1 MDGVLQTQYRQHLP
15 GLGQMGSRTNTNHP
29 TQTAQ
34 RKGTCPGTRPSALAQ
49 CLLRRTR
56 INLHG
61 LNPSPSGRPSTTR
74 PLTGE
79 PYARKSPV
87 RFGGRGGVQL
97 PAPTP
102 IHAKQ
107 VPAGPPPPGQSIAS
121 TSRAPSAKFAGRLSL
136 LLRSHSANLPMAGDL
151 EVWLSEG

>member
-1 MDGVLQTQYRQHLP
+1 MDGILQTQCRQRLP
-15 GLGQMGSRTNTNHP
+15 GVGQMGTWTSANHP

-34 RKGTCPGTRPSALAQ
+34 RKGTCPGSRPSALAQ
-49 CLLRRTR
+49 CLLRRTW

-61 LNPSPSGRPSTTR
+61 LNPSQSGRPSTTK

-97 PAPTP
+97 LAPTP
-102 IHAKQ
+102 ILARNERGERERIWIG
-107 VPAGPPPPGQSIAS
+107 V
-121 TSRAPSAKFAGRLSL
+121 
-136 LLRSHSANLPMAGDL
+136 
-151 EVWLSEG
+151 